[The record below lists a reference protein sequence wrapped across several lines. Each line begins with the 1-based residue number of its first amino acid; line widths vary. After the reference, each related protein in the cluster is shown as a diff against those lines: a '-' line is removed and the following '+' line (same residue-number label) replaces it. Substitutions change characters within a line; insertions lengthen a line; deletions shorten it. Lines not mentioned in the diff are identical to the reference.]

1 MAHRFN
7 AIQFN
12 SIKRRKTTKL
22 GRGGGE
28 DTPDWVWQAG
38 STLRPDWALN
48 SYLNSYLNSLKLNS
62 TI

>member
-1 MAHRFN
+1 MQFSL
-7 AIQFN
+7 IQSRGEKQQN
-12 SIKRRKTTKL
+12 WA
-22 GRGGGE
+22 GGGGE

>member
-1 MAHRFN
+1 MQFSL
-7 AIQFN
+7 IQ
-12 SIKRRKTTKL
+12 S
-22 GRGGGE
+22 RGEKQQNWAGGE